1 MPRKYKGILFLLI
14 TLVINIVTILQSALP
29 GNLSSAESG
38 RITTLFVQIGNLF
51 TKEKVEIIKPVSL
64 TLEET
69 TPLVYGE
76 SRRITPIFEPS
87 DTTNK
92 TLKWESSDESTIKV
106 TSGGVMVA
114 EGELNKP
121 VTIKATSIADPTIY
135 AEIEVIIRENPTP
148 TNFVLS
154 VTKSTQLAGLTSKIS
169 ISNIEPR
176 FADVNK
182 IKYEVSEPFASIDKE
197 GIVRSSEPGLIKVTA
212 YTEEDPIENNV
223 PFSET
228 LEIEFLPN
236 DDPIIEPEEIT
247 INGPTSGDIYS
258 YVKLEA
264 SFGGVIPSDEAIT
277 WSTLNNYIGDISFV
291 NDEEMSPLPSD
302 GKSVYI
308 YGRKFAGTTTIRA
321 TSNYDPS
328 IYKDFKI
335 TFKEVLPLSLHI
347 KINETIITLGKS
359 QTLNVDFGEIL
370 PTVREVKFTR
380 SNEKVVIIENKGDYA
395 IMKAVG
401 VGTVNVSVTS
411 VANPELK
418 EMVRVTIT
426 SLSEEQVDDM
436 HAFLRKAFGHFS
448 LYLINAIFSM
458 LAIWY
463 FFNITENKLAAIFG
477 SGFGVFMAFFT
488 EFIQTFIPARAGL
501 IQDGIINFSGFLLG
515 IIIFYTVKAL
525 YNYYLKRKL
534 DKKDNKTI

>member
-1 MPRKYKGILFLLI
+1 M
-14 TLVINIVTILQSALP
+14 
-29 GNLSSAESG
+29 
-38 RITTLFVQIGNLF
+38 FVQIGNLF

-212 YTEEDPIENNV
+212 YTEEDPLENNV

-228 LEIEFLPN
+228 LEIEFLSN

-258 YVKLEA
+258 YVKLEV
-264 SFGGVIPSDEAIT
+264 SFGDVIPSDESIT
-277 WSTLNNYIGDISFV
+277 WSTANNYIGDISFT
-291 NDEEMSPLPSD
+291 NDEEATPLRSD

-370 PTVREVKFTR
+370 PTVREVKFTS

-426 SLSEEQVDDM
+426 SLSEEQVGDM

>member
-1 MPRKYKGILFLLI
+1 MLF
-14 TLVINIVTILQSALP
+14 
-29 GNLSSAESG
+29 
-38 RITTLFVQIGNLF
+38 
-51 TKEKVEIIKPVSL
+51 
-64 TLEET
+64 
-69 TPLVYGE
+69 
-76 SRRITPIFEPS
+76 
-87 DTTNK
+87 
-92 TLKWESSDESTIKV
+92 
-106 TSGGVMVA
+106 
-114 EGELNKP
+114 
-121 VTIKATSIADPTIY
+121 
-135 AEIEVIIRENPTP
+135 
-148 TNFVLS
+148 
-154 VTKSTQLAGLTSKIS
+154 
-169 ISNIEPR
+169 
-176 FADVNK
+176 
-182 IKYEVSEPFASIDKE
+182 
-197 GIVRSSEPGLIKVTA
+197 RS
-212 YTEEDPIENNV
+212 
-223 PFSET
+223 
-228 LEIEFLPN
+228 
-236 DDPIIEPEEIT
+236 IEPEEIT

-258 YVKLEA
+258 YVKLEV
-264 SFGGVIPSDEAIT
+264 SFGDVIPSDESIT
-277 WSTLNNYIGDISFV
+277 WSTANNYIGDISFT
-291 NDEEMSPLPSD
+291 NDEEATPLRSD

-359 QTLNVDFGEIL
+359 QTLNVDFGEVL
-370 PTVREVKFTR
+370 PTVREVKFSS